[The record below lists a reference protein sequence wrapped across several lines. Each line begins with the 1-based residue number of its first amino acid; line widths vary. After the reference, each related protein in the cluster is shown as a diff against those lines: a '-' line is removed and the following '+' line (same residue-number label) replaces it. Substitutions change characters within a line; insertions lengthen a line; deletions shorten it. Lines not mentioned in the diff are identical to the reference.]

1 MNPSYIYFKEL
12 AIDSEDTF
20 NLNFSKDNE
29 IENIFL
35 DKDVDLLLYILNPEG
50 TTTKIPLTKKKMK
63 QMYQKKKKNTY
74 FNTTMQKS
82 EDILVYDFYGHFEK
96 FGLEWEN
103 VKLGFKYTIEKAGQ
117 KIKKNIIFTRGN
129 KKKNCY

>member
-63 QMYQKKKKNTY
+63 QMYQKKKNTY

-117 KIKKNIIFTRGN
+117 KIKKNIIFTQGN

>member
-35 DKDVDLLLYILNPEG
+35 DKDVDLLLYILNPES
-50 TTTKIPLTKKKMK
+50 TTTKIPLTKKKNETDVP
-63 QMYQKKKKNTY
+63 KKKKKIRISTRQCKNQKTY
-74 FNTTMQKS
+74 
-82 EDILVYDFYGHFEK
+82 
-96 FGLEWEN
+96 
-103 VKLGFKYTIEKAGQ
+103 
-117 KIKKNIIFTRGN
+117 
-129 KKKNCY
+129 